1 MDGLYSKCINT
12 YAITTLCLLF
22 IQLAITLT
30 VMSPPTTTSI
40 LFSILC
46 RFMTLS
52 QLSQF
57 QFEVATQQNAKKKK
71 KKVDVCKILYL
82 ECSGALSCFCLVA
95 TWVFLLCT
103 VRCGREKDLS
113 VLTEPIP
120 LWLNLTQSCCSLS

>member
-22 IQLAITLT
+22 IKLAITLT

-71 KKVDVCKILYL
+71 KKLMYARYCIWSALVRYPVFAWLPL
-82 ECSGALSCFCLVA
+82 ESFCCALSDVA
-95 TWVFLLCT
+95 EGRICQYLQNPSLC
-103 VRCGREKDLS
+103 D
-113 VLTEPIP
+113 
-120 LWLNLTQSCCSLS
+120 

>member
-71 KKVDVCKILYL
+71 KSWCMQDTVSGVLWCVIL
-82 ECSGALSCFCLVA
+82 
-95 TWVFLLCT
+95 FLLGCHLSLFA
-103 VRCGREKDLS
+103 VHCQMWQREGS
-113 VLTEPIP
+113 VSTYRTHPSVIKLDPV
-120 LWLNLTQSCCSLS
+120 LL